1 MPRRSTRGYQ
11 ATVCVH
17 IVTQS
22 SGFCGDEAYFALQ
35 TGVKCRA
42 AEAELVLVRLRWRT
56 HEGEVGL
63 GLPMSLEKEKT
74 KEFAVH
80 ACRGASDGRHERDA
94 VIVSVMVAVFVQ
106 FPISSFVEW
115 GGRCVLVRE
124 SAVKVGVSCAIPQ
137 CLQERRGSLLIV
149 RQGCG

>member
-56 HEGEVGL
+56 HEGEVVL
-63 GLPMSLEKEKT
+63 SLPMSLEKEKAKVNSPCMRAEVLVMAGK
-74 KEFAVH
+74 KEMLWLLAHKLRYLLTFRLA
-80 ACRGASDGRHERDA
+80 ASLSGASGVPGCER
-94 VIVSVMVAVFVQ
+94 V
-106 FPISSFVEW
+106 PL
-115 GGRCVLVRE
+115 R
-124 SAVKVGVSCAIPQ
+124 
-137 CLQERRGSLLIV
+137 
-149 RQGCG
+149 